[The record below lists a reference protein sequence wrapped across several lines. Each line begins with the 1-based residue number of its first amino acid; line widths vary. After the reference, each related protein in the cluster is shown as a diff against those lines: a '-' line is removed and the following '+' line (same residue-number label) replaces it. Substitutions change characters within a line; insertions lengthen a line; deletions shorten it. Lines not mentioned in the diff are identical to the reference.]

1 MLTPYAAQFVR
12 EQLQKK
18 DKCLLRDSG
27 KLNSFAVDQ
36 NDCVLEVSQVDCS
49 CQFRKS
55 MLLPCSHIFAVRKK
69 LSKDL
74 FCATLWIF
82 FYMGYRYTVLL
93 FRRFQLALP
102 SRFDS
107 LGLVNIDRLEK
118 FSVDVANT
126 LSDFVKSLIQTF
138 ASHFKKFSLS

>member
-1 MLTPYAAQFVR
+1 MLQQRYYSVSSTALQYSHMLTPYAAQFVR

-74 FCATLWIF
+74 FCATLCDIF
-82 FYMGYRYTVLL
+82 LYG
-93 FRRFQLALP
+93 LP
-102 SRFDS
+102 LYSS
-107 LGLVNIDRLEK
+107 LV
-118 FSVDVANT
+118 
-126 LSDFVKSLIQTF
+126 
-138 ASHFKKFSLS
+138 

>member
-1 MLTPYAAQFVR
+1 
-12 EQLQKK
+12 
-18 DKCLLRDSG
+18 
-27 KLNSFAVDQ
+27 
-36 NDCVLEVSQVDCS
+36 
-49 CQFRKS
+49 
-55 MLLPCSHIFAVRKK
+55 
-69 LSKDL
+69 
-74 FCATLWIF
+74 
-82 FYMGYRYTVLL
+82 MGYRYTVLL